1 MAAALVAAMAVAAA
15 GCSTSAPGTT
25 AATAAADAAGTT
37 TPYGPGA
44 AGGTSATSV
53 AAQAAT
59 RSYAAQVDTA
69 TAAFVSAVD
78 QLQTDASAGDT
89 TAARAD
95 ELAAQGDYDAFRAL
109 ETGDSVNG
117 STLDELAGD
126 VSGVGSFG
134 GLHAVE
140 RDLWASGPVDT
151 DTSALL
157 GQAPVAQ
164 FLLGRERLGPEAIG
178 EVAVDQL
185 TWVVDEALPVSQ
197 EQYSH
202 LGLVDVAAT
211 VQAAARAF
219 SAVEPLAR
227 LVDPALTTTV
237 AGRFSS
243 LDTEVATLG
252 NPTTVPDTA
261 VTAPERL
268 AVSQELD
275 ATAST
280 LARLTA
286 ALTPFGTSGT
296 PS

>member
-1 MAAALVAAMAVAAA
+1 M
-15 GCSTSAPGTT
+15 
-25 AATAAADAAGTT
+25 
-37 TPYGPGA
+37 
-44 AGGTSATSV
+44 
-53 AAQAAT
+53 
-59 RSYAAQVDTA
+59 
-69 TAAFVSAVD
+69 
-78 QLQTDASAGDT
+78 
-89 TAARAD
+89 
-95 ELAAQGDYDAFRAL
+95 
-109 ETGDSVNG
+109 
-117 STLDELAGD
+117 
-126 VSGVGSFG
+126 
-134 GLHAVE
+134 
-140 RDLWASGPVDT
+140 
-151 DTSALL
+151 
-157 GQAPVAQ
+157 
-164 FLLGRERLGPEAIG
+164 
-178 EVAVDQL
+178 AVDQL